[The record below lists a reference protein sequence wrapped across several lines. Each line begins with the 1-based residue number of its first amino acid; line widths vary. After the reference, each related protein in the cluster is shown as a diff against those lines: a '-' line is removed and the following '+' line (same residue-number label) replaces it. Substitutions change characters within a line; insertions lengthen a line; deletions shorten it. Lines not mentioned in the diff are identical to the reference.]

1 MSLETKEYAKRL
13 VEQMTLEEKISQMRY
28 ESPAIERLHIPAY
41 NWWNEALHG
50 VARSG
55 VATMFPQAIA
65 LAATFDEELIEKIGD
80 VVSTEGRA
88 KFEAYSGR
96 GDRGIY
102 KGLTFWAPNI
112 NIFRDPRW
120 GRGHETYGE
129 DPCLTAKLGCAYIRG
144 IQGKDP
150 DHLKAAACAKHF
162 AVHSGPEALRHEF
175 DAKVSLHDLYDTYLY
190 AFKRCVKDAGV
201 EAVMGAYNR
210 VNGEPAC
217 GSKTLLQ
224 DILREQFGFEGHV
237 VSDCW
242 AILDFHEHHHVTKTV
257 EESAAMAVNHG
268 CDLNCGTLFVY
279 LLDAVRDG
287 LVKEE
292 RLDEALVN
300 LFTTRMKLGVFDKAD
315 DNPYN
320 KISYSVVDSPK
331 MQELNLTAA
340 KRCLT
345 LLKNDQM
352 LPLDKEK
359 IHTIGVIGPNA
370 DNRMALVGNYEG
382 TASRYVT
389 VLEGL
394 EDYAKE
400 HPRADGEK
408 MRIVYS
414 EGCHLYK
421 DRSSNLT
428 QSRDRF
434 AEVKGVCKESDV
446 VVVCLGLDA
455 SLEGEEGDTGNE
467 FSSGDKLDLRFPGL
481 QNEVLEVAY
490 ESGKPVIL
498 LVLTGSAMD
507 LTWADEH
514 VNAIMQCWYPGAQ
527 GGNAI
532 AQVLFGDACPE
543 GRLPITFYRTSEEL
557 PEFTDYSMEGR
568 TYRYMKNKPLYPFGY
583 GLSYTEFS
591 LDNVKLSTQKVTPDG
606 VEVTADVT
614 NIGQMDGT
622 QTVLVY
628 VKAEREG
635 TPNPQLKGIAKA
647 ALKKGETKTVHIT
660 LPEEAFGLCDDDG
673 VKRVHKGSYT
683 IYIGEKAAGTVVK
696 D

>member
-1 MSLETKEYAKRL
+1 M
-13 VEQMTLEEKISQMRY
+13 
-28 ESPAIERLHIPAY
+28 
-41 NWWNEALHG
+41 NN
-50 VARSG
+50 
-55 VATMFPQAIA
+55 
-65 LAATFDEELIEKIGD
+65 
-80 VVSTEGRA
+80 
-88 KFEAYSGR
+88 
-96 GDRGIY
+96 
-102 KGLTFWAPNI
+102 
-112 NIFRDPRW
+112 
-120 GRGHETYGE
+120 
-129 DPCLTAKLGCAYIRG
+129 
-144 IQGKDP
+144 
-150 DHLKAAACAKHF
+150 
-162 AVHSGPEALRHEF
+162 
-175 DAKVSLHDLYDTYLY
+175 
-190 AFKRCVKDAGV
+190 
-201 EAVMGAYNR
+201 
-210 VNGEPAC
+210 
-217 GSKTLLQ
+217 
-224 DILREQFGFEGHV
+224 
-237 VSDCW
+237 
-242 AILDFHEHHHVTKTV
+242 
-257 EESAAMAVNHG
+257 G

-300 LFTTRMKLGVFDKAD
+300 LFATRMKLGVFDKAD

-345 LLKNDQM
+345 LLKNDKM

-428 QSRDRF
+428 QSRDRL

-543 GRLPITFYRTSEEL
+543 GRLPVTFYRTSEEL

-647 ALKKGETKTVHIT
+647 DLKKGETKTVHIT

-673 VKRVHKGSYT
+673 VKRVHQGSYT